1 MNLKNIHSEFMNN
14 LGDSITANHRDNLPV
29 LYKYGA
35 MLFC

>member
-1 MNLKNIHSEFMNN
+1 MKLKKNNLGDMNN

-29 LYKYGA
+29 LNKYGA